1 MLFKVAG
8 STSGRGNFPVSSAP
22 STIFPLADL
31 LTSAVIP
38 GDLRDKLTALI
49 TQLPQ
54 PGFRDLTLHPIPG
67 GLELHT
73 ILVAPL

>member
-1 MLFKVAG
+1 M
-8 STSGRGNFPVSSAP
+8 P
-22 STIFPLADL
+22 STIFPIADL
-31 LTSAVIP
+31 LNSTVIA

-49 TQLPQ
+49 AQLPQ

-73 ILVAPL
+73 ILVAPPELVFQPFGPSGFGI